1 GRNMGMRLA
10 TSVERRRRIRRAVR
24 HVEGRLR
31 AEPAAQMALSELADV
46 ACISLFHFIRLYQ
59 HAVGETPQAT
69 LRRLRLQTA
78 RLRLAADPTLSVTE
92 VAFDSGYDSSQ
103 AFTRAYR
110 RQFGSVPSVRE
121 TRAALEE
128 SVDAAVVEL
137 PPLQMKIMDVEQS
150 WNGAWSAYDELM
162 GHLEVAEVP
171 QRDQEMFGILSPNRV
186 FDHACALE
194 NDLVKDAFQM
204 KRTRLDGGWHACL
217 SGQPDAVWRRLGRDA
232 SLKQARSID
241 RPMLMRY
248 LNDPSY
254 RVDTEQRIRL
264 YVPLQRDV
272 RPEDLALLL

>member
-1 GRNMGMRLA
+1 MKLA
-10 TSVERRRRIRRAVR
+10 
-24 HVEGRLR
+24 
-31 AEPAAQMALSELADV
+31 ELADI

-59 HAVGETPQAT
+59 QAVGETPQTT

-78 RLRLAADPTLSVTE
+78 RRRLATDPTLSVTE
-92 VAFDSGYDSSQ
+92 VAFESGYDSSQ

-110 RQFGSVPSVRE
+110 RQFGTVPSVRDGGPC
-121 TRAALEE
+121 LEE
-128 SVDAAVVEL
+128 SVDATVVEL
-137 PPLQMKIMDVEQS
+137 PALQMKIMDVELS

-171 QRDQEMFGILSPNRV
+171 LRNQNVFGVLSPKRT

-194 NDLVKDAFQM
+194 NDFVNDAFGM
-204 KRTRLDGGWHACL
+204 ERRRIDGGWHACL
-217 SGQPDAVWRRLGRDA
+217 SGQPDAVWRRLDRDVA
-232 SLKQARSID
+232 LKQVRSNE

-264 YVPLQRDV
+264 YVPLSAGT

>member
-1 GRNMGMRLA
+1 MSVRLA
-10 TSVERRRRIRRAVR
+10 TSVDRRRRIRRAVR
-24 HVEGRLR
+24 HVEGLLQAQPD
-31 AEPAAQMALSELADV
+31 AEMKLAELADI

-59 HAVGETPQAT
+59 QAVGETPQTT

-78 RLRLAADPTLSVTE
+78 RRRLATDPALSVTE
-92 VAFDSGYDSSQ
+92 VAFESGYDSSQ

-110 RQFGSVPSVRE
+110 RQFGTVPSVRDDHIC
-121 TRAALEE
+121 LEE
-128 SVDAAVVEL
+128 SVDATVVEL
-137 PPLQMKIMDVEQS
+137 PALRMKIMKVERS

-171 QRDQEMFGILSPNRV
+171 LRDQNVFGVISSKRS

-194 NDLVKDAFQM
+194 NDFVNDGF
-204 KRTRLDGGWHACL
+204 RLERRRIDGGWHACL
-217 SGQPDAVWRRLGRDA
+217 SGQPDAVWRRLDRDVA
-232 SLKQARSID
+232 LKRVRSDD

-264 YVPLQRDV
+264 YVPLSAGT